1 MESGAVRASAVND
14 GTHPVPPSPHAVSVD
29 AADVAGRPTD
39 GAAGLTGNWPL
50 PATVLDHLRLE
61 TAGATLAY
69 YAGLALVTSTLFISK
84 LLPCVDY
91 PQHLALADV
100 ARRLEDPNAPE
111 HATHILNYFT
121 YNGLFHFLVAKL
133 SYVMPIEVAGR
144 IVVASSLAILG
155 VAMVALLRVLRRPP
169 SYAALFTPIVFSF
182 SVVWGF
188 ANYALATAV
197 AVVTLV
203 AIARTLIRP
212 TIVHVV
218 VVAALGLLCAFAHVL
233 AMLLLCVMAISIAP
247 ELSWRASARSGDE
260 GRMRHA
266 GRALLRI
273 VIALGPLLVGCF
285 FCVKVYREQFPWDPN
300 MYRDAVLEGT
310 MPPIWQK
317 ILIFCAFATDL
328 HSDHTDFVV
337 LTASIVVVIA
347 AAIVARTQRRAG
359 IASPPNE
366 APPLILPLVLLTAT
380 YLATPM
386 VLVGTHL
393 IFPRLAQA
401 VMIGAVLAAPS
412 VAGKVGERIRRYG
425 LAIGLLCGVNLVVH
439 TICFAFETNDA
450 SAVID
455 DLPPGR
461 AATAVI
467 WEPET
472 FAYRPGTLTHLA
484 AYYGARKHGR
494 WAFSFARYLSVPV
507 RFRPGTQPAWPA
519 RGWEF
524 RASDYDPRC
533 KYARAFDLVIVKAS
547 PDLPTTDRGEERVR
561 HSVFGQD
568 ENAVKLLSHHGH
580 YWAFD
585 TAGLP
590 TDGVL

>member
-1 MESGAVRASAVND
+1 
-14 GTHPVPPSPHAVSVD
+14 
-29 AADVAGRPTD
+29 
-39 GAAGLTGNWPL
+39 L
-50 PATVLDHLRLE
+50 LDHLRLE
-61 TAGATLAY
+61 STRATIAY
-69 YAGLALVTSTLFISK
+69 YAALALVTSTLFISK

-91 PQHLALADV
+91 PQHLALADM
-100 ARRLEDPNAPE
+100 ARRLENPSAPE

-133 SYVMPIEVAGR
+133 SYVLPIELAGR

-169 SYAALFTPIVFSF
+169 SYAALFTPIIFSF

-203 AIARTLIRP
+203 AIARTLIKP
-212 TIVHVV
+212 TLVHVAIV
-218 VVAALGLLCAFAHVL
+218 GALGLLCAFAHVL

-247 ELSWRASARSGDE
+247 ELSWRASVRTADD

-266 GRALLRI
+266 ARALLRI
-273 VIALGPLLVGCF
+273 VLALGPLLVGCL
-285 FCVKVYREQFPWDPN
+285 FCIKVYREQFPWDPN
-300 MYRDAVLEGT
+300 MYRDALLEGT
-310 MPPIWQK
+310 MPPLWQK

-328 HSDHTDFVV
+328 HSDHTDFVI
-337 LTASIVVVIA
+337 LTASIIVVLA
-347 AAIVARTQRRAG
+347 AAIVARRQRRAG
-359 IASPPNE
+359 VAAPTNE
-366 APPLILPLVLLTAT
+366 APPLVLPLVLLTAT

-412 VAGKVGERIRRYG
+412 VAGKAGERIRRYG
-425 LAIGLLCGVNLVVH
+425 LAIALLCGVNLVAH
-439 TICFAFETNDA
+439 TICFAYETNDA
-450 SAVID
+450 SDVID
-455 DLPPGR
+455 DLPAGR
-461 AATAVI
+461 SATAVI
-467 WEPET
+467 WDPDT
-472 FAYRPGTLTHLA
+472 FAFRPGTLTHLA
-484 AYYGARKHGR
+484 AYYGARKHGS

-507 RFRPGTQPAWPA
+507 RFRPGAQPAWPA

-524 RASDYDPRC
+524 GASDYDPRC
-533 KYARAFDLVIVKAS
+533 KYARAFDLVIVKAP
-547 PDLPTTDRGEERVR
+547 PDLPTNERGEAPLR
-561 HSVFGQD
+561 HRVFGKD

-590 TDGVL
+590 SDGVL

>member
-1 MESGAVRASAVND
+1 VPSSPQAVRVDATERPSSGAWGV
-14 GTHPVPPSPHAVSVD
+14 T
-29 AADVAGRPTD
+29 
-39 GAAGLTGNWPL
+39 GAWPL
-50 PATVLDHLRLE
+50 PATFLDHLRLE
-61 TAGATLAY
+61 SARATWAY
-69 YAGLALVTSTLFISK
+69 YSGLALVTSTLFISK

-100 ARRLEDPNAPE
+100 ARRLENPNAPE

-133 SYVMPIEVAGR
+133 SYAMPVEVAGR
-144 IVVASSLAILG
+144 LVVASSLALLG
-155 VAMVALLRVLRRPP
+155 VGVVALLRVLRRPP
-169 SYAALFTPIVFSF
+169 SYAALFTPIIFSF

-188 ANYALATAV
+188 ANYALATAI

-203 AIARTLIRP
+203 AIARTLIKP
-212 TIVHVV
+212 TIVHVAI
-218 VVAALGLLCAFAHVL
+218 VAALGLLCAFAHVL

-247 ELSWRASARSGDE
+247 ELSWRASARADDDGKV
-260 GRMRHA
+260 RHSA
-266 GRALLRI
+266 RALLRI
-273 VIALGPLLVGCF
+273 VLALGPLLVGCL
-285 FCVKVYREQFPWDPN
+285 FCIKVYREQYPWDPN

-328 HSDHTDFVV
+328 HSDHTDFVI

-347 AAIVARTQRRAG
+347 AAIVARRQRRLGLA
-359 IASPPNE
+359 APPNE

-401 VMIGAVLAAPS
+401 VMLGAVLAAPS
-412 VAGKVGERIRRYG
+412 VAGKVGERIRGYC
-425 LAIGLLCGVNLVVH
+425 LAVGILCGANLVVH
-439 TICFAFETNDA
+439 TICFAYETNDA

-461 AATAVI
+461 SATAVI
-467 WEPET
+467 WDPDT
-472 FAYRPGTLTHLA
+472 FAFRPGTLTHLA
-484 AYYGARKHGR
+484 AYYGARKHGH

-507 RFRPGTQPAWPA
+507 RFRPGGQPAWPKK
-519 RGWEF
+519 GWEF

-533 KYARAFDLVIVKAS
+533 KYARAFDLVLVKAP
-547 PDLPTTDRGEERVR
+547 PDIRTDAGGEAPLR
-561 HSVFGQD
+561 HRVFGED
-568 ENAVKLLSHHGH
+568 ANAVKLLSHHGH

-590 TDGVL
+590 SDGVL